1 MPIAENGAVG
11 IAIGAAIAGQRPI
24 ISFHRVEFALL
35 AFEQIVNNAA
45 KSSYISNG
53 QHKVPL
59 VIRMVIG
66 RGCGQGPE
74 HSQSLEPLF
83 AYFPGLKVVMPA
95 FAADAKGM
103 LIAAIEDDNP
113 VIFIEHRFLHYST
126 GHVPEGY
133 YKNALD
139 GPRVVREGKDV
150 TIVATSHGVLEAMRA
165 ADVLHKIGCSAEVLD
180 MRVLRPLNVAPIV
193 TSVRKTGRLV
203 TVDTGF
209 DRFGVGAEIVASVLT
224 EAFDALKAAPV
235 RLGLPDH
242 PTPSSRG
249 LIPGFYPDSQ
259 RIVREVE
266 RYLRSIQPKSI
277 PRRRSS
283 TFSARICRSTSRIP
297 SSRGHS
303 RPSRCQPR
311 PWRTT
316 DKMRVRYSPLG
327 QQFAHVDSVF
337 EELRALVA
345 TGDFTLGKP
354 VAEFEA
360 ICRDDRHAHA
370 IGVGSGTDAL
380 KAAAARRSAS
390 ATATRSSPPPTPLSR
405 RSARSARSAR
415 RRCFVDCDDTFCI
428 ECRQLEA
435 AITPRTKA
443 IMCRCN

>member
-1 MPIAENGAVG
+1 LFAQGVSDPSSMWGTLKGIGNKFTENRVIEMPIAENGAVG
-11 IAIGAAIAGQRPI
+11 IAVGAAIAGQRPI

-66 RGCGQGPE
+66 RGWGQGPE

-113 VIFIEHRFLHYST
+113 VIFIEHRFLHNST
-126 GHVPEGY
+126 GHVPDGY

-165 ADVLHKIGCSAEVLD
+165 ADVLHKIGCSAEVID
-180 MRVLRPLNVAPIV
+180 MRVLRPLNVEPIV
-193 TSVRKTGRLV
+193 GSVRKTGRLV

-209 DRFGVGAEIVASVLT
+209 VRFGIGAEILASVMT
-224 EAFDALKAAPV
+224 EAFNALKAAPV

-259 RIVREVE
+259 RIVREV
-266 RYLRSIQPKSI
+266 
-277 PRRRSS
+277 
-283 TFSARICRSTSRIP
+283 
-297 SSRGHS
+297 G
-303 RPSRCQPR
+303 
-311 PWRTT
+311 
-316 DKMRVRYSPLG
+316 KMLSLD
-327 QQFAHVDSVF
+327 QAKVDS
-337 EELRALVA
+337 
-345 TGDFTLGKP
+345 
-354 VAEFEA
+354 
-360 ICRDDRHAHA
+360 
-370 IGVGSGTDAL
+370 AL
-380 KAAAARRSAS
+380 KELDIQRKDLQIDQ
-390 ATATRSSPPPTPLSR
+390 PDPFFKGP
-405 RSARSARSAR
+405 
-415 RRCFVDCDDTFCI
+415 F
-428 ECRQLEA
+428 
-435 AITPRTKA
+435 
-443 IMCRCN
+443 

>member
-1 MPIAENGAVG
+1 MSAVVQGDERVITLADAIREGITELFAKDDSTFLFAQGVSDPSSMWGTLKGIGNKFGEDRVIEMPIAENGAVG

-66 RGCGQGPE
+66 RGWGQGPE

-209 DRFGVGAEIVASVLT
+209 VRFGVGAEIVASVLT

-259 RIVREVE
+259 RIVREVGKI
-266 RYLRSIQPKSI
+266 LALDPAK
-277 PRRRSS
+277 
-283 TFSARICRSTSRIP
+283 
-297 SSRGHS
+297 
-303 RPSRCQPR
+303 
-311 PWRTT
+311 
-316 DKMRVRYSPLG
+316 
-327 QQFAHVDSVF
+327 VDSASK
-337 EELRALVA
+337 ELDIQRKDLQIDQPDPFFK
-345 TGDFTLGKP
+345 GPF
-354 VAEFEA
+354 
-360 ICRDDRHAHA
+360 
-370 IGVGSGTDAL
+370 
-380 KAAAARRSAS
+380 
-390 ATATRSSPPPTPLSR
+390 
-405 RSARSARSAR
+405 
-415 RRCFVDCDDTFCI
+415 
-428 ECRQLEA
+428 
-435 AITPRTKA
+435 
-443 IMCRCN
+443 

>member
-1 MPIAENGAVG
+1 MNAVAQGQQRVITLADAIREGITESFAKDDSTFLFAQGVSDPSSMWGTLKGIGNKFGEDRVIEMPIAENGAVG

-59 VIRMVIG
+59 VIRMVVG
-66 RGCGQGPE
+66 RGWGQGPE

-150 TIVATSHGVLEAMRA
+150 TIVATSHGVLEAIRA
-165 ADVLHKIGCSAEVLD
+165 ADVLQKIGCSAEVID

-193 TSVRKTGRLV
+193 ASVSKTGRLV

-209 DRFGVGAEIVASVLT
+209 VRFGVGAEIIASVLT
-224 EAFDALKAAPV
+224 DAFDALKAAPV

-259 RIVREVE
+259 RIVREV
-266 RYLRSIQPKSI
+266 
-277 PRRRSS
+277 
-283 TFSARICRSTSRIP
+283 
-297 SSRGHS
+297 G
-303 RPSRCQPR
+303 
-311 PWRTT
+311 
-316 DKMRVRYSPLG
+316 KMLALD
-327 QQFAHVDSVF
+327 QAKVDS
-337 EELRALVA
+337 
-345 TGDFTLGKP
+345 
-354 VAEFEA
+354 
-360 ICRDDRHAHA
+360 
-370 IGVGSGTDAL
+370 AL
-380 KAAAARRSAS
+380 KELDIQRKDLQIDQ
-390 ATATRSSPPPTPLSR
+390 PDPFFKGP
-405 RSARSARSAR
+405 
-415 RRCFVDCDDTFCI
+415 F
-428 ECRQLEA
+428 
-435 AITPRTKA
+435 
-443 IMCRCN
+443 

>member
-1 MPIAENGAVG
+1 MNAVAQGQQRVITLADAIREGITESFAKDDSTFLFAQGVSDPSSMWGTLKGIGNKFGEDRVIEMPIAENGAVG

-59 VIRMVIG
+59 VIRMVVG
-66 RGCGQGPE
+66 RGWGQGPE

-165 ADVLHKIGCSAEVLD
+165 ADVLQKIGCSAEVID

-193 TSVRKTGRLV
+193 ASVSKTGRLV

-209 DRFGVGAEIVASVLT
+209 VRFGVGAEIIASVLT
-224 EAFDALKAAPV
+224 DAFDALKAAPV

-259 RIVREVE
+259 RIVREV
-266 RYLRSIQPKSI
+266 
-277 PRRRSS
+277 
-283 TFSARICRSTSRIP
+283 
-297 SSRGHS
+297 G
-303 RPSRCQPR
+303 
-311 PWRTT
+311 
-316 DKMRVRYSPLG
+316 KMLALD
-327 QQFAHVDSVF
+327 QAKVDS
-337 EELRALVA
+337 
-345 TGDFTLGKP
+345 
-354 VAEFEA
+354 
-360 ICRDDRHAHA
+360 
-370 IGVGSGTDAL
+370 AL
-380 KAAAARRSAS
+380 KELDIQRKDLQIDQ
-390 ATATRSSPPPTPLSR
+390 PDPFFKGP
-405 RSARSARSAR
+405 
-415 RRCFVDCDDTFCI
+415 F
-428 ECRQLEA
+428 
-435 AITPRTKA
+435 
-443 IMCRCN
+443 